1 MTLVINDPELDRLAQ
16 ELADATGVS
25 VEEAVRSAVEA
36 KLADCGSRKPA
47 KKREIDWPGIREIQR
62 AFREAPVLDDRT
74 PDEIIGYDEHG
85 LPR

>member
-47 KKREIDWPGIREIQR
+47 KMREIDWEKIRKIQDR
-62 AFREAPVLDDRT
+62 VAAMPVLDSR
-74 PDEIIGYDEHG
+74 PIDEMLYDEYG
-85 LPR
+85 LPK